1 MVRAQPK
8 RYRYH
13 STSRMVIGSFII
25 LNIILVVGIGY
36 PAFSNWHSSIEKT
49 TGELSENLNQETIK
63 QIDSF
68 IEAPLHI
75 NDVNY
80 KMIENGIIDLR
91 DEAQRE
97 KFFVSIL
104 SSYTKNIFSYGY
116 CTVDGDY
123 YGAVNDMDGTIE
135 IVKNDADTG
144 GKTWY
149 YAVNNDMSAGSFL
162 KSTGKDDPRTSVW
175 YETAMNAGA
184 PVFSP
189 AYKSPFQ
196 NEMAIAA
203 VYPVYGSYGTLEGVL
218 TASLLL
224 PDISENLAGI
234 VDGHGGSVA
243 IVEKGSG
250 YLIAN
255 SSGADNYTIS
265 EDGTLERKYL
275 GNLNN
280 SALLDAYQQ
289 YRGSGTAELS
299 VGDLKNKLF
308 VKIQEYKQDG
318 LNWEILS
325 AVPES
330 PMAIELS
337 RNIWAAVVFSCAMFV
352 LAIAVYYMISQRLL
366 KPLKKLLIVSEE
378 FSSGDLNQR
387 APIVRNDEIGRISEI
402 FNRIA
407 DAMQQLANNLEATVV
422 QRTEELQKA
431 NETLDEQ
438 RSQLRL
444 TLDNTVEGILG
455 VDLKMICTFCNASCL
470 RLLGYSRPE
479 DLVGKKLLWLIY
491 HSSKDGRSK
500 REDTLSEYLFHGE
513 AGHAV
518 EDVLWRSDGTCFD
531 MEYRALPQYKNGQH
545 IGYVVTF
552 TDITDRKREEEK
564 IKFLSCHDSMTGL
577 YNRGFFEL
585 KMQELDTEENLPV
598 SFIYIDLNGLKMMND
613 TFGHA
618 SGDKL
623 ILKVAEVLKENCR
636 KGDIA
641 ARVGGD
647 EFCVLLPQT
656 KLDEARRLAGKLK
669 EEFSRFKINSVSCS
683 MAFGIA
689 VKRKPYQRIEKVME
703 AAETEMYREKSV
715 SRKSFGLEALKSILN
730 TLYEK
735 RPCEKRH
742 SEEVGRLCGEMGAAM
757 GLPESEI
764 KMLENAGYL
773 HDIGKIALSDEI
785 LGKGSNAPLT
795 ESEAYMFR
803 QHPATGYRLLN
814 LSEETLA
821 LANGVYGHHE
831 RWDGSGYPKG
841 LKGAEIPLISR
852 IICVAEAYE
861 RIRNRANYR
870 EESRAEAL
878 LAIQGGAG
886 TLFDPQIAESFL
898 RMMADI
904 SGENF

>member
-1 MVRAQPK
+1 MVRAQTK
-8 RYRYH
+8 RYH
-13 STSRMVIGSFII
+13 STIRMVIGSFII
-25 LNIILVVGIGY
+25 LTIILAVGVGY
-36 PAFSNWHSSIEKT
+36 PAFSNWSSSIEKT

-75 NDVNY
+75 NDVTY
-80 KMIENGIIDLR
+80 KMIESGMIDLS

-97 KFFVSIL
+97 KFFVGIL
-104 SSYTKNIFSYGY
+104 SSYSKNIFSYAY
-116 CTVDGDY
+116 CSVNGDY
-123 YGAVNDMDGTIE
+123 YGAVKDMDGTIE
-135 IVKNDADTG
+135 IAKNDVNTG
-144 GKTWY
+144 GETWY
-149 YAVNNDMSAGSFL
+149 YAVNDDMSAGSFL
-162 KSTGKDDPRTSVW
+162 KSTDKDDLRTSVW
-175 YETAMNAGA
+175 YKAAMNAGV

-189 AYKSPFQ
+189 AYMSPFQ

-203 VYPVYGSYGTLEGVL
+203 VYPIYGDYGTLEGVL

-224 PDISENLAGI
+224 PDISENLSGI
-234 VDGHGGSVA
+234 VNGRGGFVA
-243 IVEKGSG
+243 IVERGSG

-255 SSGADNYTIS
+255 SSGTANYTVS
-265 EDGTLERKYL
+265 KDGDLERTYL
-275 GNLNN
+275 ESLNN
-280 SALLDAYQQ
+280 STILDAYQQ
-289 YRGSGTAELS
+289 YRNSGTAKLS
-299 VGDLKNKLF
+299 VGDLNNKLF
-308 VKIQEYKQDG
+308 VKVQEYKLDG

-337 RNIWAAVVFSCAMFV
+337 RKIWVAIVFSCAMF
-352 LAIAVYYMISQRLL
+352 AIATAVYYLISRRLL
-366 KPLKKLLIVSEE
+366 KPLKKLLIVSEK

-387 APIVRNDEIGRISEI
+387 ALIVRNDEIGRISEI
-402 FNRIA
+402 FNRVA
-407 DAMQQLANNLEATVV
+407 DAMQQLANNLEATVA
-422 QRTEELQKA
+422 QRTEDLQKA

-438 RSQLRL
+438 RIQLRL
-444 TLDNTVEGILG
+444 ILDNTVEGILG
-455 VDLKMICTFCNASCL
+455 VDLNMNCTFCNESCL

-479 DLVGKKLLWLIY
+479 DLVGQDLLGLIY
-491 HSSKDGRSK
+491 QGFRDGRSK
-500 REDTLSEYLFHGE
+500 REDPLSEYLSRGK

-518 EDVLWRSDGTCFD
+518 EDVLWRFDGTCFD
-531 MEYRALPQYKNGQH
+531 TEYRTLPQYKNGQH

-564 IKFLSCHDSMTGL
+564 IKYLSCHDSMTGL

-585 KMQELDTEENLPV
+585 SMQELDTEENLPV
-598 SFIYIDLNGLKMMND
+598 SLIYIDLNGLKMMND

-636 KGDIA
+636 KEDIA

-647 EFCVLLPQT
+647 EFCVLLPRT
-656 KLDEARRLAGKLK
+656 NLDEAKRLAGKLN
-669 EEFSRFKINSVSCS
+669 EAFSQYKINSVSCS

-703 AAETEMYREKSV
+703 TAETEMYREKSV
-715 SRKSFGLEALKSILN
+715 SQKSFGLEAVKSILN

-735 RPCEKRH
+735 RPWEKRH
-742 SEEVGRLCGEMGAAM
+742 SEEVGRLCGEMGAAI
-757 GLPESEI
+757 GLPELEI
-764 KMLENAGYL
+764 QMLKNAGYL
-773 HDIGKIALSDEI
+773 HDIGKIALSNEI
-785 LGKGSNAPLT
+785 LGKGQNAPLT
-795 ESEAYMFR
+795 ESEAYMLR

-831 RWDGSGYPKG
+831 HWDGSGYPKG
-841 LKGAEIPLISR
+841 LKGMEIPLISR
-852 IICVAEAYE
+852 IICVVEAYE
-861 RIRNRANYR
+861 RIRNHANYR

-878 LAIQGGAG
+878 RAIQNGAG
-886 TLFDPQIAESFL
+886 TLFDPQIAETFL
-898 RMMADI
+898 RMMADK
-904 SGENF
+904 SGENL

>member
-1 MVRAQPK
+1 MIRAQPK
-8 RYRYH
+8 RYKYH
-13 STSRMVIGSFII
+13 STSRMVIGSIII
-25 LNIILVVGIGY
+25 LNILLAIGIGY
-36 PAFSNWHSSIEKT
+36 PAFSNWYSSIEKT

-80 KMIENGIIDLR
+80 KMIKNGMIDLSDEVQR
-91 DEAQRE
+91 D
-97 KFFVSIL
+97 KFFVSML
-104 SSYTKNIFSYGY
+104 SSYTKNIFSYAY
-116 CTVDGDY
+116 CTVNGDY
-123 YGAVNDMDGTIE
+123 YGAVKDMDGAIE
-135 IVKNDADTG
+135 IAKNNADTG
-144 GKTWY
+144 GETWY
-149 YAVNNDMSAGSFL
+149 YTVNDDMSAGSFL
-162 KSTGKDDPRTSVW
+162 KSTGKDDLRTSVW
-175 YETAMNAGA
+175 YKAAMNAGT

-189 AYKSPFQ
+189 AYKSPLQ
-196 NEMAIAA
+196 NEIAIAA
-203 VYPVYGSYGTLEGVL
+203 VYPIYNHYGTLEGVL
-218 TASLLL
+218 AASLLL
-224 PDISENLAGI
+224 PDISENLGGI
-234 VDGHGGSVA
+234 VDGHGGFVA
-243 IVEKGSG
+243 IVERSSG

-255 SSGADNYTIS
+255 SSGTDNYTTS
-265 EDGTLERKYL
+265 KDGTLERKYL
-275 GNLNN
+275 GSLNN
-280 SALLDAYQQ
+280 STLLDAYVQ
-289 YRGSGTAELS
+289 YRDSGTTKLS
-299 VGDLKNKLF
+299 VGDLNNKLF
-308 VKIQEYKQDG
+308 IMVQEYKQVG

-337 RNIWAAVVFSCAMFV
+337 RNIWVAIVFSCAIFV
-352 LAIAVYYMISQRLL
+352 LAMAIYYMISRRLL
-366 KPLKKLLIVSEE
+366 KPLQKLLIVSEE

-407 DAMQQLANNLEATVV
+407 DAMQQLASNLEATVA

-455 VDLKMICTFCNASCL
+455 VDLKMNCTFCNESCL

-479 DLVGKKLLWLIY
+479 DLVGKDLLWLIY
-491 HSSKDGRSK
+491 HSSKDGDSK
-500 REDTLSEYLFHGE
+500 RDDPLSEYLSCGE

-518 EDVLWRSDGTCFD
+518 ETVLWRSDGTCFD

-552 TDITDRKREEEK
+552 TDITDRKREEK
-564 IKFLSCHDSMTGL
+564 RIKYLSCHDSMTGL

-598 SFIYIDLNGLKMMND
+598 SLIYIDLNGLKMMND
-613 TFGHA
+613 TFGHT
-618 SGDKL
+618 SGDRL

-636 KGDIA
+636 KGNIA

-647 EFCVLLPQT
+647 EFCVLLPQA
-656 KLDEARRLAGKLK
+656 KLDEAKQLAGKLK
-669 EEFSRFKINSVSCS
+669 EEFSRYKINSVSCS
-683 MAFGIA
+683 MAFGTA

-715 SRKSFGLEALKSILN
+715 SRKSFGLEAIKSIIN

-742 SEEVGRLCGEMGAAM
+742 SEEVGRLCGEMGAVM

-764 KMLENAGYL
+764 KMLKNAGYL

-785 LGKGSNAPLT
+785 LGKGPNAPLT

-841 LKGAEIPLISR
+841 LKGSEIPLISR

-861 RIRNRANYR
+861 RIQTRANCR

-878 LAIQGGAG
+878 RAIQCGAG
-886 TLFDPQIAESFL
+886 TLFDPQIAGAFL
-898 RMMADI
+898 RMMADKAGG
-904 SGENF
+904 SF

>member
-13 STSRMVIGSFII
+13 STSRMVIGSFIL
-25 LNIILVVGIGY
+25 LNIILAVGIGY
-36 PAFSNWHSSIEKT
+36 PAFSNWYSSIEKT
-49 TGELSENLNQETIK
+49 TGELSENLNQETINR
-63 QIDSF
+63 IDSF

-75 NDVNY
+75 NNVNY
-80 KMIENGIIDLR
+80 KMIENGMIDLR

-104 SSYTKNIFSYGY
+104 SSYTKNIFSYAY
-116 CTVDGDY
+116 CTVDGNY
-123 YGAVNDMDGTIE
+123 YGAVKDMDGTVKIA
-135 IVKNDADTG
+135 KNDADTG
-144 GKTWY
+144 GETWY
-149 YAVNNDMSAGSFL
+149 YAVNDDMSAGSFL
-162 KSTGKDDPRTSVW
+162 KSTGKDDLRTSVW
-175 YETAMNAGA
+175 YEAAMNAGT

-196 NEMAIAA
+196 NEMAMAA
-203 VYPVYGSYGTLEGVL
+203 VYPIYDSYGTLEGVL

-224 PDISENLAGI
+224 PDVSENLAGI
-234 VDGHGGSVA
+234 VNGYGGFVA

-255 SSGADNYTIS
+255 SSAAANYTVS
-265 EDGTLERKYL
+265 KDGKLERKYL
-275 GNLNN
+275 ESLNN
-280 SALLDAYQQ
+280 PAILDAYQQ
-289 YRGSGTAELS
+289 YRGSGTTKLS
-299 VGDLKNKLF
+299 VGDLSNKLF
-308 VKIQEYKQDG
+308 VKAQEYKQDG

-330 PMAIELS
+330 PMAIEIS
-337 RNIWAAVVFSCAMFV
+337 RNIWLAVVFSCAMFV
-352 LAIAVYYMISQRLL
+352 LAMAVYYTISRRLL
-366 KPLKKLLIVSEE
+366 KPLKELLIVSEE

-387 APIVRNDEIGRISEI
+387 ATIVRNDEIGRISEI
-402 FNRIA
+402 FNRVA
-407 DAMQQLANNLEATVV
+407 DAMQQLANHLEATVA
-422 QRTEELQKA
+422 QRTEDLQKA

-444 TLDNTVEGILG
+444 ILDNTVEGILG
-455 VDLKMICTFCNASCL
+455 VDLKMNCTFCNESCL

-479 DLVGKKLLWLIY
+479 DLVGKDLLWLIH
-491 HSSKDGRSK
+491 HSFKDGHSK
-500 REDTLSEYLFHGE
+500 REDPLSEYLSGGK

-531 MEYRALPQYKNGQH
+531 TEYRALPQYKNGQH

-564 IKFLSCHDSMTGL
+564 IKYLNCHDSMTGL
-577 YNRGFFEL
+577 HNRGFFEL

-598 SFIYIDLNGLKMMND
+598 SLIYIDLNGLKMMND

-623 ILKVAEVLKENCR
+623 ILKVAEVLKENCQ
-636 KGDIA
+636 KGDVA

-656 KLDEARRLAGKLK
+656 KLDEAKRLAGKLK
-669 EEFSRFKINSVSCS
+669 EEFSRYKINSVSCS

-715 SRKSFGLEALKSILN
+715 SQKSFGLEAIRSILN

-757 GLPESEI
+757 GLPESEL
-764 KMLENAGYL
+764 KMLKNAGYL

-785 LGKGSNAPLT
+785 LGKGPNVPLT
-795 ESEAYMFR
+795 KSEAYMLR
-803 QHPATGYRLLN
+803 QHTSTGYRLLN

-841 LKGAEIPLISR
+841 LKGTEIPLISR
-852 IICVAEAYE
+852 VICVAEAYE
-861 RIRNRANYR
+861 QIRNRANYS

-878 LAIQGGAG
+878 RAIQDGAG
-886 TLFDPQIAESFL
+886 TLFDSQIAETFL
-898 RMMADI
+898 RMMADKP
-904 SGENF
+904 GENC

>member
-1 MVRAQPK
+1 MDRTQQK

-25 LNIILVVGIGY
+25 LNTILAVGIGY
-36 PAFSNWHSSIEKT
+36 PAFSNWYSSIEKT
-49 TGELSENLNQETIK
+49 TDELSENLNQNTIAR
-63 QIDSF
+63 IDSF

-80 KMIENGIIDLR
+80 KMIQNGMIDLW
-91 DEAQRE
+91 DEAERE

-104 SSYTKNIFSYGY
+104 SSYEENIFSYAY
-116 CTVDGDY
+116 CSVSGDY
-123 YGAVNDMDGTIE
+123 YGAVKDMDGNIE
-135 IVKNDADTG
+135 ITKSNADTG
-144 GKTWY
+144 GETWY
-149 YAVNNDMSAGSFL
+149 YAINDDMSAGSFL

-175 YETAMNAGA
+175 YEVAVNAGA

-189 AYKSPFQ
+189 VYWCPLR
-196 NEMAIAA
+196 NEVAIAA
-203 VYPVYGSYGTLEGVL
+203 VYPIYGSYGTLEGVL

-234 VDGHGGSVA
+234 VNVYGGSVA

-255 SSGADNYTIS
+255 SSGAANYTIS
-265 EDGTLERKYL
+265 KGGVLERKYL
-275 GNLNN
+275 GSLNN
-280 SALLDAYQQ
+280 SAILDAYKQ
-289 YRGSGTAELS
+289 YRDSAAADLS
-299 VGDLKNKLF
+299 VGDLNDKLF
-308 VKIQEYKQDG
+308 VKVQEYKQDG

-330 PMAIELS
+330 PMAIEIL
-337 RNIWAAVVFSCAMFV
+337 RNICVAVIFSCAMFV
-352 LAIAVYYMISQRLL
+352 LAMAVYYIISRRLL
-366 KPLKKLLIVSEE
+366 RPLKKLLIVSEE
-378 FSSGDLNQR
+378 FSAGDLNQR
-387 APIVRNDEIGRISEI
+387 APIVRNDEIGKISET
-402 FNRIA
+402 FNRVA
-407 DAMQQLANNLEATVV
+407 DAMQQLANNLEATVA
-422 QRTEELQKA
+422 QRTEDLQKA
-431 NETLDEQ
+431 NEALDEQ
-438 RSQLRL
+438 RNQLRL
-444 TLDNTVEGILG
+444 ILDNTVEGILG
-455 VDLKMICTFCNASCL
+455 VDLKMNCTFCNEGCL
-470 RLLGYSRPE
+470 RLLGYCRPE
-479 DLVGKKLLWLIY
+479 DLVGKDLLWLIY
-491 HSSKDGRSK
+491 HSCKDGCPERK
-500 REDTLSEYLFHGE
+500 DPLCEYLSCGE
-513 AGHAV
+513 AGHAA

-531 MEYRALPQYKNGQH
+531 TEYRALPQFKNGQH

-564 IKFLSCHDSMTGL
+564 VKYLSCHDSMTGL
-577 YNRGFFEL
+577 YSRGFFEL
-585 KMQELDTEENLPV
+585 KMQELDTEKNLPV
-598 SFIYIDLNGLKMMND
+598 SLIYIDLNGLKMMND

-618 SGDKL
+618 SGDEL

-656 KLDEARRLAGKLK
+656 KSDEAKQLAGKLK
-669 EEFSRFKINSVSCS
+669 EESSRYKINSVPCS

-703 AAETEMYREKSV
+703 TAETEMYREKSV
-715 SRKSFGLEALKSILN
+715 SQRSFGLEAIKSILN

-735 RPCEKRH
+735 RPWEKQH
-742 SEEVGRLCGEMGAAM
+742 SEKVGRLCGEIGAAM

-764 KMLENAGYL
+764 QMLKDAGYL

-785 LGKGSNAPLT
+785 LGKGPNAPLT
-795 ESEAYMFR
+795 EGEAYMLR

-852 IICVAEAYE
+852 IIGVAEAYE
-861 RIRNRANYR
+861 QIRNKGNYS
-870 EESRAEAL
+870 EKSKAEAL
-878 LAIQGGAG
+878 NVIQNGAG

-898 RMMADI
+898 RMMSNI
-904 SGENF
+904 SGENC